1 VKGSRH
7 LPENPESLKMDA
19 GRVSALLVFI
29 MKYTEFKNITYHT
42 PLSEDI
48 REKIAKAY
56 GKGERTVIVNDIT
69 IQDAK
74 VLTNL
79 GYNIKHRN
87 KKMEIQL

>member
-1 VKGSRH
+1 
-7 LPENPESLKMDA
+7 MDA

-69 IQDAK
+69 IQDVK

>member
-1 VKGSRH
+1 
-7 LPENPESLKMDA
+7 MIA
-19 GRVSALLVFI
+19 GRASALLVLI

-74 VLTNL
+74 VLTRL

-87 KKMEIQL
+87 NKMEIQL